1 MKDWIDII
9 KERLQEA
16 QAQLPPNDWEEF
28 EASCLPAKRPRVL
41 PWLVP
46 ALAVAAAAALFV
58 ILKPREE
65 SVTVPEQPLAT
76 IDRLELDTPVMV
88 AEVVPSV
95 TTPIRI
101 VRKPTTVPAI
111 PSQDFTEESVPQGAQ
126 ESSAENQ
133 DLPVEEQTEFPETK
147 ESVTPQEP
155 VIPSSSPF
163 VPEKTVAKPVTLKV
177 GSAVGVVA
185 SGGVLAALLVSTL
198 GAKPYEAS
206 LDILGY
212 NGGIN
217 MDSYAGTATNSY
229 LSNSIFNGGYN
240 YLETNQY
247 YTIFSYNGQPV
258 DLLVGSPVHHFPL
271 KVGLSA
277 WIPVADRLY
286 VSTGLD
292 YSRYQSELKYS
303 RSGERKQLAHYLG
316 VPVRLDW
323 VFASG
328 KRLDAYV
335 GGGLE
340 GESCVGASLGGME
353 ISKDGFK
360 LSLLGAGGVQMN
372 LTQRLGLYV
381 EPQLMWRIPTDNN
394 ALATYRSAHPLMFS
408 VATGVRLTIGK

>member
-1 MKDWIDII
+1 MEDWIDIV
-9 KERLQEA
+9 KKRLQDAEA
-16 QAQLPPNDWEEF
+16 PLPPGDWEEF
-28 EASCLPAKRPRVL
+28 EAASLPARRTRVL
-41 PWLVP
+41 PWLIP
-46 ALAVAAAAALFV
+46 ALAVAAGLAAVLFLRKPAVPGDGIQV
-58 ILKPREE
+58 I
-65 SVTVPEQPLAT
+65 EQPSAPVAMVADTADVVEEILSIPIVAQA
-76 IDRLELDTPVMV
+76 DTPKARLADVKPQAV
-88 AEVVPSV
+88 A
-95 TTPIRI
+95 
-101 VRKPTTVPAI
+101 
-111 PSQDFTEESVPQGAQ
+111 D
-126 ESSAENQ
+126 
-133 DLPVEEQTEFPETK
+133 VEETAPEEVIVVTSQEEETVTPETK
-147 ESVTPQEP
+147 ESVTPEP

-163 VPEKTVAKPVTLKV
+163 VPQKTVAKPVTLKV
-177 GSAVGVVA
+177 GPAVGVVA
-185 SGGVLAALLVSTL
+185 SGGALAALLVSTL
-198 GAKPYEAS
+198 GTKPYEAS
-206 LDILGY
+206 VDIAAHDGGY
-212 NGGIN
+212 G
-217 MDSYAGTATNSY
+217 MDSPAGPATSSFLGNSV
-229 LSNSIFNGGYN
+229 FNGGYN

-340 GESCVGASLGGME
+340 GEFCVGASLGGME
-353 ISKDGFK
+353 ISKDGFN

-372 LTQRLGLYV
+372 LTKRLGLYV

>member
-1 MKDWIDII
+1 MEDWIDIV
-9 KERLQEA
+9 KKRLQDAEA
-16 QAQLPPNDWEEF
+16 PLPPDDWEEF
-28 EASCLPAKRPRVL
+28 EAASLPAKRTRVL
-41 PWLVP
+41 PWLIP
-46 ALAVAAAAALFV
+46 ALAVAAGLAAVLFIRKSAMPEDGIQV
-58 ILKPREE
+58 IP
-65 SVTVPEQPLAT
+65 QPSA
-76 IDRLELDTPVMV
+76 PVAMV
-88 AEVVPSV
+88 ADTADV
-95 TTPIRI
+95 
-101 VRKPTTVPAI
+101 
-111 PSQDFTEESVPQGAQ
+111 
-126 ESSAENQ
+126 
-133 DLPVEEQTEFPETK
+133 VEELPSLPIVAQAVTPKARLADVKPQAVADVEETAPEEVIVVTPQEEDTETPETK
-147 ESVTPQEP
+147 ESVTPEP

-177 GSAVGVVA
+177 GPAVGVVA

-198 GAKPYEAS
+198 GTKPYEAS
-206 LDILGY
+206 VDIAA
-212 NGGIN
+212 NGGGYG
-217 MDSYAGTATNSY
+217 MDSPAGHATSSFLGNSV
-229 LSNSIFNGGYN
+229 FNGGYN

-247 YTIFSYNGQPV
+247 YTIFSYNSQPV
-258 DLLVGSPVHHFPL
+258 DLLAGSPVHHFPL

-303 RSGERKQLAHYLG
+303 QSGERKQLAHYLG

-340 GESCVGASLGGME
+340 GEFCVGASLGGMD

-381 EPQLMWRIPTDNN
+381 EPQLLWRIPTDDNI
-394 ALATYRSAHPLMFS
+394 LATYRSAHPLMFAVS
-408 VATGVRLTIGK
+408 SGLRIGF

>member
-1 MKDWIDII
+1 MEDWIDIV
-9 KERLQEA
+9 KKRLQDAEA
-16 QAQLPPNDWEEF
+16 PLPPGDWEEF
-28 EASCLPAKRPRVL
+28 EAASLPARRTRVL
-41 PWLVP
+41 PWLSP
-46 ALAVAAAAALFV
+46 ALAVAAGLAAVLFLRKPAVPEDGIQV
-58 ILKPREE
+58 IPQT
-65 SVTVPEQPLAT
+65 SAPVVTVA
-76 IDRLELDTPVMV
+76 DT
-88 AEVVPSV
+88 ADVVEE
-95 TTPIRI
+95 
-101 VRKPTTVPAI
+101 I
-111 PSQDFTEESVPQGAQ
+111 PSIPIVAQAVMPRVRFADVKPQAVV
-126 ESSAENQ
+126 
-133 DLPVEEQTEFPETK
+133 PVEETEPEEVIVVTPQEEETETPETK
-147 ESVTPQEP
+147 ESVSSEP

-163 VPEKTVAKPVTLKV
+163 VPEKPVAKPVILKV
-177 GSAVGVVA
+177 GPAVGVVA

-198 GAKPYEAS
+198 GTKPYEAS
-206 LDILGY
+206 VDIAAHGGGY
-212 NGGIN
+212 NW
-217 MDSYAGTATNSY
+217 DSPAGLATSSFLGNSV
-229 LSNSIFNGGYN
+229 FNGGYN

-247 YTIFSYNGQPV
+247 YTIFSYNSQPV

-277 WIPVADRLY
+277 WIPVGDRLY

-328 KRLDAYV
+328 KRFDVYV

-340 GESCVGASLGGME
+340 GEVCVGASLGGKE

-394 ALATYRSAHPLMFS
+394 VLATYRSAHPLMFAFS
-408 VATGVRLTIGK
+408 SGLRIGF

>member
-1 MKDWIDII
+1 MEDWIDIV
-9 KERLQEA
+9 KKRLQDAEA
-16 QAQLPPNDWEEF
+16 PLPPGDWEEF
-28 EASCLPAKRPRVL
+28 EAASLPARRTRVL
-41 PWLVP
+41 PWLIP
-46 ALAVAAAAALFV
+46 ALAVAAGLAAVLFLRKPAVPEDGSQV
-58 ILKPREE
+58 IPQT
-65 SVTVPEQPLAT
+65 SAPVVTVA
-76 IDRLELDTPVMV
+76 DT
-88 AEVVPSV
+88 ADVVEE
-95 TTPIRI
+95 
-101 VRKPTTVPAI
+101 I
-111 PSQDFTEESVPQGAQ
+111 PSIPVVAQAVMPRVRFADVKPQAVV
-126 ESSAENQ
+126 
-133 DLPVEEQTEFPETK
+133 PVEETGPEEVVVVPTQEEETETPETK
-147 ESVTPQEP
+147 ESITPEP

-163 VPEKTVAKPVTLKV
+163 VPQKTVAKPVTLKV
-177 GSAVGVVA
+177 GPAVGVVA

-198 GAKPYEAS
+198 GTKPYEAS
-206 LDILGY
+206 VDIAAHG
-212 NGGIN
+212 
-217 MDSYAGTATNSY
+217 
-229 LSNSIFNGGYN
+229 GGYN
-240 YLETNQY
+240 WDSS
-247 YTIFSYNGQPV
+247 FSYNSQPV

-277 WIPVADRLY
+277 WIPVGDRLY

-328 KRLDAYV
+328 KRFDVYV

-340 GESCVGASLGGME
+340 GEFCVGASLGGME

-394 ALATYRSAHPLMFS
+394 ALATYRSAHPLMFAVS
-408 VATGVRLTIGK
+408 SGLRIGF

>member
-1 MKDWIDII
+1 MEDWIDIV
-9 KERLQEA
+9 KKRLQDAEA
-16 QAQLPPNDWEEF
+16 PLPPGDWEEF
-28 EASCLPAKRPRVL
+28 EAASLPARRTRVL
-41 PWLVP
+41 PWLIP
-46 ALAVAAAAALFV
+46 ALAVAAGLAAVLF
-58 ILKPREE
+58 LRKPA
-65 SVTVPEQPLAT
+65 VPEDGIQVIPQPSAPVAT
-76 IDRLELDTPVMV
+76 VVDTVDVVEETPSIPIVAQAVTPKVRFDDVKPQAMV
-88 AEVVPSV
+88 
-95 TTPIRI
+95 
-101 VRKPTTVPAI
+101 
-111 PSQDFTEESVPQGAQ
+111 
-126 ESSAENQ
+126 
-133 DLPVEEQTEFPETK
+133 PVEETGPEEVVVVPTQEEETVTLETK
-147 ESVTPQEP
+147 ESVTPEP

-163 VPEKTVAKPVTLKV
+163 VPEKPVAKPVILKV
-177 GSAVGVVA
+177 GPAVGVVA

-198 GAKPYEAS
+198 GTKPYEAS
-206 LDILGY
+206 VDIAAHGGGY
-212 NGGIN
+212 NW
-217 MDSYAGTATNSY
+217 DSPAGLATSSFLGNSV
-229 LSNSIFNGGYN
+229 FNGGYN

-247 YTIFSYNGQPV
+247 YTIFSYNSQPV

-328 KRLDAYV
+328 KRFDVYV

-340 GESCVGASLGGME
+340 GEVCVGASLGGME

-394 ALATYRSAHPLMFS
+394 VLATYRSAHPLMFAVS
-408 VATGVRLTIGK
+408 SGLRIGF

>member
-1 MKDWIDII
+1 MEDWIDIV
-9 KERLQEA
+9 KKRLQDAEA
-16 QAQLPPNDWEEF
+16 PLPPGDWEEF
-28 EASCLPAKRPRVL
+28 EAASLPARRTRVL
-41 PWLVP
+41 PWLIP
-46 ALAVAAAAALFV
+46 ALAVAAGLAAVLFLRKPAVPGDGIQV
-58 ILKPREE
+58 I
-65 SVTVPEQPLAT
+65 EQPSAPVAMVADTADVVEEILSIPIVAQA
-76 IDRLELDTPVMV
+76 DTPKARLADVKPQAV
-88 AEVVPSV
+88 ADVEE
-95 TTPIRI
+95 TTPEEVI
-101 VRKPTTVPAI
+101 VVTSQEEETV
-111 PSQDFTEESVPQGAQ
+111 T
-126 ESSAENQ
+126 
-133 DLPVEEQTEFPETK
+133 PETK
-147 ESVTPQEP
+147 ESVTPEP

-163 VPEKTVAKPVTLKV
+163 VPQKTVAKPVTLKV
-177 GSAVGVVA
+177 GPAVGVVA
-185 SGGVLAALLVSTL
+185 SGGALAALLVSTL
-198 GAKPYEAS
+198 GTKPYEAS
-206 LDILGY
+206 VDIAAHDGGY
-212 NGGIN
+212 G
-217 MDSYAGTATNSY
+217 MDSPAGPATSSFLGNSV
-229 LSNSIFNGGYN
+229 FNGGYN

-340 GESCVGASLGGME
+340 GEFCVGASLGGME
-353 ISKDGFK
+353 ISKDGFN

-372 LTQRLGLYV
+372 LTKRLGLYV

>member
-1 MKDWIDII
+1 MEDWIDIV
-9 KERLQEA
+9 KKRLQDAEA
-16 QAQLPPNDWEEF
+16 PLPPGDWEEF
-28 EASCLPAKRPRVL
+28 EAASLPAKRTRVL
-41 PWLVP
+41 PWLIP
-46 ALAVAAAAALFV
+46 ALAVAAGRAAVLLLRKPVVQEDGIQV
-58 ILKPREE
+58 IP
-65 SVTVPEQPLAT
+65 QPSA
-76 IDRLELDTPVMV
+76 PVAMV
-88 AEVVPSV
+88 ADTADVVEVTPSIPIVAQAV
-95 TTPIRI
+95 TPKARLAD
-101 VRKPTTVPAI
+101 VKPQAVA
-111 PSQDFTEESVPQGAQ
+111 D
-126 ESSAENQ
+126 
-133 DLPVEEQTEFPETK
+133 VEETAPEEVIVVTPQEEETVTPETK
-147 ESVTPQEP
+147 ESVSSEP

-163 VPEKTVAKPVTLKV
+163 VPEKSVAKPVTLKV
-177 GSAVGVVA
+177 GPAVGVVA

-198 GAKPYEAS
+198 GTKPYEAS
-206 LDILGY
+206 VDIAAL
-212 NGGIN
+212 NGGGYG
-217 MDSYAGTATNSY
+217 MDSPAGPATSSFLGNSV
-229 LSNSIFNGGYN
+229 FNGGYN

-340 GESCVGASLGGME
+340 GEFCVGASLGGMD

-372 LTQRLGLYV
+372 LTERLGLYV

-394 ALATYRSAHPLMFS
+394 ALATYRSAHPLMF
-408 VATGVRLTIGK
+408 VAATGVRYTIGK

>member
-1 MKDWIDII
+1 MEDWIDIV
-9 KERLQEA
+9 KKRLQDAEA
-16 QAQLPPNDWEEF
+16 PLPPGDWEEF
-28 EASCLPAKRPRVL
+28 EAASLPARRTRVL
-41 PWLVP
+41 PWLIP
-46 ALAVAAAAALFV
+46 ALAVAAGLAAVLFLRKPAVPEDGILV
-58 ILKPREE
+58 IPQT
-65 SVTVPEQPLAT
+65 SAPVVTVA
-76 IDRLELDTPVMV
+76 DT
-88 AEVVPSV
+88 ADVVEE
-95 TTPIRI
+95 
-101 VRKPTTVPAI
+101 I
-111 PSQDFTEESVPQGAQ
+111 PSIPIVAQAVMPRVRFVDVKPQAVV
-126 ESSAENQ
+126 
-133 DLPVEEQTEFPETK
+133 PVEETEPEEVVVVPTQEEETVTPETK
-147 ESVTPQEP
+147 ESVTPEP

-163 VPEKTVAKPVTLKV
+163 VPEKPVAKPVILKV
-177 GSAVGVVA
+177 GPAVGVVA

-198 GAKPYEAS
+198 GTKPYEAS
-206 LDILGY
+206 VDIAAHG
-212 NGGIN
+212 
-217 MDSYAGTATNSY
+217 
-229 LSNSIFNGGYN
+229 GGYN
-240 YLETNQY
+240 WDSS
-247 YTIFSYNGQPV
+247 FSYNSQPV

-277 WIPVADRLY
+277 WIPVGDRLY

-328 KRLDAYV
+328 KRFDVYV

-340 GESCVGASLGGME
+340 GEFCVGASLGGME

-394 ALATYRSAHPLMFS
+394 ALATYRSAHPLMFAVS
-408 VATGVRLTIGK
+408 SGLRIGF